1 MYNNERVIR
10 FDENGSPYIAHAGL
24 FGKSSGKKDTKYV
37 DKIKDNKGKTRYFY
51 TQEEIKAYYDNL
63 KGKASN
69 AVQNASNTVRNLAGR
84 AKANFESTSGVGARR
99 NMERAKSEALEAT
112 KRSQQSVNDAA
123 KLRNMGERSNGIDWH
138 STESEARA
146 AGDAT
151 DKATRDMHEAAQK
164 RREVKLFTD
173 IYKDTP
179 LGKLESSLNNAKSAY
194 NKAQGTLKQAASDT
208 MNKVREATG
217 LAAKDRRDAASTNY
231 IEKAAKEE
239 AAYER
244 YADSPEQNKIREAL
258 GRELIAYGR
267 QHRARERANTA
278 AESGNTNEA
287 SRQNELAKRANASA
301 AKASFDYDRA
311 REKANDLIDAW
322 DDAEHEKRQAKAEY
336 DTAKKAYENS
346 PAGRVEN
353 AVKVTKAEYNK
364 LQNKLREAGELSQ
377 AEMQKLFAYIQD
389 NYSKK

>member
-1 MYNNERVIR
+1 MYNNERVIL
-10 FDENGSPYIAHAGL
+10 FDENGSPYIAHTGL
-24 FGKSSGKKDTKYV
+24 FGKSSGKKDTKFI

-63 KGKASN
+63 KGKAGN

-84 AKANFESTSGVGARR
+84 AKADFESASGVGARR

-151 DKATRDMHEAAQK
+151 DKASRDMHEAAQK

-179 LGKLESSLNNAKSAY
+179 LGKLESTLSNAKSAY
-194 NKAQGTLKQAASDT
+194 NKAHGTLKQSASDT
-208 MNKVREATG
+208 INKVHEATG
-217 LAAKDRRDAASTNY
+217 LAARERRDAARTNY
-231 IEKAAKEE
+231 VEKAAKAE
-239 AAYER
+239 AAAE
-244 YADSPEQNKIREAL
+244 
-258 GRELIAYGR
+258 AYGNSSEYKKIDDAITR
-267 QHRARERANTA
+267 
-278 AESGNTNEA
+278 
-287 SRQNELAKRANASA
+287 RANAYVQET
-301 AKASFDYDRA
+301 KAHNDESKKRA
-311 REKANDLIDAW
+311 QASR
-322 DDAEHEKRQAKAEY
+322 AKAEFDLNRALNNASDSINAWNEAERESSSAKKEY
-336 DTAKKAYENS
+336 DNAKKAYENS

-353 AVKVTKAEYNK
+353 AVNVTKAEYNK

-377 AEMQKLFAYIQD
+377 AEMQKLFSYIQD